1 MQGRARG
8 DARMSARRGAGAAH
22 AVVVARQVEGS
33 LSVRKRNCP
42 TALRDGKDKI
52 SCFNQNVEDETER

>member
-1 MQGRARG
+1 
-8 DARMSARRGAGAAH
+8 MSARRGAGAAH